1 MNFEPVS
8 YPDAE
13 RALIADMFIDPRIVA
28 EVCRSVPPEAYWRE
42 SNRKIARAI
51 YELGTKQS
59 AVDLVT
65 VMTVLNDA
73 GDLESVGGQKYVLQ
87 VSSASPSAA
96 NWETHAT
103 LVNAA
108 YQARRLDSLGLEL
121 RGKVAKRIEPKE
133 IAESARRSLTEIVV
147 SSSRDRWEY
156 VDRVTYDVLARFE
169 SSQTGRPEDQITS
182 YIPTGCQWFDHVVG
196 GGVTHG
202 HSYYIGALYKIG
214 KSKTALAP
222 IVALA
227 RKGWYIDWWSTE
239 MSASEMTTRMI
250 SHISGVS
257 ERSLAEG
264 HRINDNQM
272 HRFIGACAETGNWA
286 SRVRILQDGKPEVGN
301 IELESLARAA
311 AIGTDK
317 YCVVVDYLQ
326 SVQSNNVGRGAK
338 THEHVEDCSRRLNA
352 ISKTLK
358 IPVII
363 IYQLLPSKVEARRGN
378 LEYIPMPKP
387 DDCKGGS
394 QMLMDANHVIM
405 LHRPYRDTGDDR
417 DRFML
422 VDRAIA
428 RAGTRRVIALEWCG
442 ATNQFAPFK
451 GDPPYPFRMPTEDD
465 PRVID

>member
-1 MNFEPVS
+1 MFDQVRN
-8 YPDAE
+8 DKAE
-13 RALIADMFIDPRIVA
+13 IALLGDMMIDPRIVS
-28 EVCRSVPPEAYWRE
+28 EVARTVPVEAYFLE
-42 SNRKIARAI
+42 SHRKVASAI
-51 YELGTKQS
+51 Y
-59 AVDLVT
+59 DLRRRNLEIDLISILT
-65 VMTVLNDA
+65 SLNTA
-73 GDLESVGGQKYVLQ
+73 GHLESVGGQKFLVE
-87 VSSASPSAA
+87 VTSKTPAAA
-96 NWETHAT
+96 NWETHAA

-121 RGKVAKRIEPKE
+121 RGKVAKRLDPKD
-133 IAESARRSLTEIVV
+133 IAEEMRKSLTEIVV

-156 VDRVTYDVLARFE
+156 VDRVTKEVLERFE
-169 SSQTGRPEDQITS
+169 NAQDPRKEGGTTS

-214 KSKTALAP
+214 KSKTTLAP

-227 RKGWYIDWWSTE
+227 RKGWHIDWWSTE
-239 MSASEMTTRMI
+239 MSAQEMTTRMI

-257 ERSLAEG
+257 ERTIFEG

-272 HRFIGACAETGNWA
+272 HRFIGACAETANWK
-286 SRVRILQDGKPEVGN
+286 SRVRVIQDGNPDVSN

-311 AIGTDK
+311 TVGTDK

-326 SVQSNNVGRGAK
+326 SVQSSSVGRGAK
-338 THEHVEDCSRRLNA
+338 THEHVEDCSKRINA

-358 IPVII
+358 IPVFV

-378 LEYIPMPKP
+378 AEFIPMPKP

-405 LHRPYRDTGDDR
+405 YHRPYRDSGDGR

-428 RAGTRRVIALEWCG
+428 RAGTRRVVALDWCG
-442 ATNQFAPFK
+442 STNQFNPFRGEPPHPFRIPTE
-451 GDPPYPFRMPTEDD
+451 GDPRLVD
-465 PRVID
+465 